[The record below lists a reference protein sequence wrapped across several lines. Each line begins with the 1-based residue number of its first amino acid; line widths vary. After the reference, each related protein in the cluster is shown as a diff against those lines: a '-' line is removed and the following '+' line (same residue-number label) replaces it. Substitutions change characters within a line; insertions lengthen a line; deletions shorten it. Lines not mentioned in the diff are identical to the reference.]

1 MKILFLNCNICN
13 GILNY
18 LTSLLSKL
26 LCFINKQNRKSS
38 LTSPQ
43 DAVPFSIQ
51 IQGGKNN
58 ITEIPLVDWN
68 KWDDNE
74 ENEKPLEDN
83 IAEELFKDMEP
94 VINKAKVVHVKK
106 KLISKQVSDPFAF
119 NRSTRIG
126 SDSSTKYQVNNE
138 LGVWEDNERHNDGW
152 VDEDFNDFD
161 INQQTESMLKY
172 NKQSEREKRSQEQL
186 LKKIEKEKLRATK
199 KQDTKLAVKIS

>member
-1 MKILFLNCNICN
+1 
-13 GILNY
+13 